1 MFAENQNY
9 EILTPSGWQDFR
21 GITET
26 ENKELVRITLKNN
39 CSVDATLNHYFFKE
53 NQKVQVSALIVG
65 DSIDTVDGAV
75 EIVKIEPI
83 GAGLVYDIIEVADP
97 NHLFIV
103 NDLIITKN
111 CDEFS
116 YVRPSIARE
125 FWVSIS
131 PTLSTGGKA
140 LITSTPNSDE
150 DQFAQIWKQ
159 ANRCTDEWGNTTP
172 VGTNGFKAFRSY
184 WHEHPERD
192 DQWKREEMGRIGEE
206 RFRREHD
213 CDFVT
218 ADETLINSVKLLEMQ
233 GSEPTERQGQ
243 VRWYQKPKTDR
254 LYLVALDPSLGTGGD
269 MSAIEVFEVPTMIQ
283 IAEWQHNRTPI
294 QKQIQV
300 LKEIVKQC
308 SDFAGA
314 TNVYYSVEN
323 NTLGEAAL
331 VSISEIGEE
340 NIAGVFLSEPAS
352 LGHARRH
359 RKGFTT
365 TSKSKLAA
373 CAKLKSLVEND
384 RITITSKNLISE
396 LKTFISSGVSFAAK
410 YGETDDLVMALM
422 LVVRMSQ
429 VLKNYY
435 PELEQQISDRQDEI
449 IKPMPFI
456 AVF

>member
-65 DSIDTVDGAV
+65 DSIDTVGGAV

-159 ANRCTDEWGNTTP
+159 ANRCTDEWGNPTP
-172 VGTNGFKAFRSY
+172 VGINGFKAFRSY

-213 CDFVT
+213 CITGDSVIT
-218 ADETLINSVKLLEMQ
+218 IRDINGE
-233 GSEPTERQGQ
+233 
-243 VRWYQKPKTDR
+243 
-254 LYLVALDPSLGTGGD
+254 
-269 MSAIEVFEVPTMIQ
+269 
-283 IAEWQHNRTPI
+283 I
-294 QKQIQV
+294 QKVTI
-300 LKEIVKQC
+300 
-308 SDFAGA
+308 
-314 TNVYYSVEN
+314 
-323 NTLGEAAL
+323 
-331 VSISEIGEE
+331 EE
-340 NIAGVFLSEPAS
+340 LRRIMS
-352 LGHARRH
+352 L
-359 RKGFTT
+359 
-365 TSKSKLAA
+365 
-373 CAKLKSLVEND
+373 
-384 RITITSKNLISE
+384 
-396 LKTFISSGVSFAAK
+396 
-410 YGETDDLVMALM
+410 
-422 LVVRMSQ
+422 
-429 VLKNYY
+429 
-435 PELEQQISDRQDEI
+435 
-449 IKPMPFI
+449 
-456 AVF
+456 